1 MLRFVLN
8 LEGMGYSVQMD
19 GAKIPIENFELECL
33 PSEEGNLACNDLEFI
48 EPIQE
53 IEGGRIKDHVP
64 YYVKNRNDQNHSYL
78 KAHVKNVNVYY
89 MGTLHIYNDQIKEDY
104 IYYTT
109 DKQITNKTVY
119 AVLKEGEK
127 IKLQYKH
134 DSDYQVNY
142 EIINK
147 ATGME
152 ETIGGWTV
160 DDVFGSD
167 RAYPIVIGN
176 QVKMDIITSVEQMKL
191 RNLLVID
198 RKIPIRELY
207 LPTTI
212 VRRVR
217 LLSF

>member
-1 MLRFVLN
+1 MLLVAHL
-8 LEGMGYSVQMD
+8 S
-19 GAKIPIENFELECL
+19 
-33 PSEEGNLACNDLEFI
+33 GNS
-48 EPIQE
+48 
-53 IEGGRIKDHVP
+53 

-207 LPTTI
+207 
-212 VRRVR
+212 
-217 LLSF
+217 